1 MNQGQGAADEGRGC
15 VVPPSPHAPPKRIL
29 VIRLDRLGDVVL
41 STPVLQ
47 ALRP

>member
-1 MNQGQGAADEGRGC
+1 MAGVFYSAFRI
-15 VVPPSPHAPPKRIL
+15 PHLPKRIL